1 MNMSLTPTE
10 TQCLMWVAAG
20 KTSYGT
26 GTIMDISPRTVD
38 YHIYNVCLKLGVHN
52 RQAAVSM
59 AHQLNLLPDIKKH
72 LPELP

>member
-1 MNMSLTPTE
+1 
-10 TQCLMWVAAG
+10 
-20 KTSYGT
+20 
-26 GTIMDISPRTVD
+26 MDISPRTVD